1 MSLFLMVCRAAALLP
16 VRVIFGYFSVPD
28 YSKCKY
34 FFHAASQKLWGFLA
48 AQQRIAGNSP

>member
-1 MSLFLMVCRAAALLP
+1 MVCRAAALLP